1 MSRVS
6 FLRIVCAV
14 LFSVVFSS
22 STFAQLCGGI
32 YPPCPTPAPAPA
44 PPTAPAPAPP
54 APTPAPTVTTPPAP
68 APAPA
73 PTAAPAPG
81 ATPAPTAV
89 IPPAPPPTPA
99 PPPVPTPVVTTS
111 TVTPTGVTVISTTPT
126 TAAVA
131 GIPGYAPSKDYGIG
145 RTVAYIIAPFAIV
158 GASYL
163 IGQREVEIHPY
174 GGFFWP
180 GSTDKTN
187 FRDEGIFGVKASTSL
202 SDYFAVEGNFGYI
215 NHFESRFAPTTLDQ
229 SFGIPVLTVHA
240 FLYDVNGVVDFGKRP
255 SFGGSLSPY
264 VTAGVGGLST
274 KVRNGTAAVV
284 GGQFYTAVPSTD
296 VVVLDPSQ
304 GVVVAD
310 NSPFFSFNYGA
321 GLKATNVWGLM
332 GFRFDVRGRTFP
344 NFRGDVITWPE
355 ATAGLTFTFGEQ

>member
-1 MSRVS
+1 MFRFS
-6 FLRIVCAV
+6 FLRIVSIA

-22 STFAQLCGGI
+22 SAFAQLCGGF
-32 YPPCPTPAPAPA
+32 YPPCPPTPAPAPT
-44 PPTAPAPAPP
+44 PPP
-54 APTPAPTVTTPPAP
+54 APTPTPAPTTT
-68 APAPA
+68 PAPA
-73 PTAAPAPG
+73 PTPVITPAPAPTPTPVT
-81 ATPAPTAV
+81 TPAPAPTPAV
-89 IPPAPPPTPA
+89 TPTPA
-99 PPPVPTPVVTTS
+99 PAPVVAPVTTPA
-111 TVTPTGVTVISTTPT
+111 VTTTAVTVVTAAPTT

-131 GIPGYAPSKDYGIG
+131 CIPGYAPSKDYGIG

-229 SFGIPVLTVHA
+229 SFGIPVNTVHA